1 MRISDW
7 SSDLCSSDLA
17 VCPDYSEVAKLT
29 DHWLHPKQGT
39 DAALAFAFGHV
50 ILKEFHVDNPSQ
62 YFTEYCRR
70 YSDMPLLV
78 RLEKRADGRLVP
90 ERFLRASDLGGLG
103 EANNP
108 EWKTLAYDEASGE
121 LAVPNGSVGLR
132 WGEKGKW
139 NIEEKDSAGRDT
151 RLRLSLTGFEQGIEA
166 ERKSVV
172 WGKSGG
178 ESVDSGGGLS

>member
-90 ERFLRASDLGGLG
+90 ERFTRASDLGGLG
-103 EANNP
+103 DDKNQTVKQEGA
-108 EWKTLAYDEASGE
+108 ETA
-121 LAVPNGSVGLR
+121 
-132 WGEKGKW
+132 KG
-139 NIEEKDSAGRDT
+139 R
-151 RLRLSLTGFEQGIEA
+151 RGID
-166 ERKSVV
+166 K
-172 WGKSGG
+172 G
-178 ESVDSGGGLS
+178 